1 MAGMIL
7 TLLSYHEYYYTATT
21 ILEIETRSPRDLP
34 MLYLFRTLKLATLI
48 LELQFLIKKRYFG

>member
-21 ILEIETRSPRDLP
+21 TIREIETKSPRDLCSI
-34 MLYLFRTLKLATLI
+34 YL
-48 LELQFLIKKRYFG
+48 EH

>member
-21 ILEIETRSPRDLP
+21 IREIETKSPGGF
-34 MLYLFRTLKLATLI
+34 MLYLFGTLKLATLN
-48 LELQFLIKKRYFG
+48 

>member
-21 ILEIETRSPRDLP
+21 IREIETKSPRDLCSI
-34 MLYLFRTLKLATLI
+34 YL
-48 LELQFLIKKRYFG
+48 EH